1 MKKNIPEKEGLR
13 KLPHFPT
20 VVVGTGRSDDTN
32 LITVALVH
40 VFSFEPPYIGIGIAP
55 SRHSFSLLRDNP
67 EFTVNVPY
75 SEDMDAVMG
84 CGTVSGSDVNKF
96 DEFDLTPQEST
107 KISTSGIQEFP
118 ITMECRVEK
127 EIPVGDHVWFIGK
140 VLSCSVPQSGVDR
153 SDLVLYWAGEFR
165 RPGEVLKTRS

>member
-1 MKKNIPEKEGLR
+1 M
-13 KLPHFPT
+13 LPHFPT
-20 VVVGTGRSDDTN
+20 VVVGTGRGENTN

-67 EFTVNVPY
+67 EFTVNVPC
-75 SEDMDAVMG
+75 SEDMEAVMG
-84 CGTVSGSDVNKF
+84 CGTVSGSEVNKF
-96 DEFDLTPQEST
+96 KEFNLTPQESS
-107 KISTSGIQEFP
+107 KISTRGIAEFP

-127 EIPVGDHVWFIGK
+127 DILIGDHVWFIGP
-140 VLSCSVPQSGVDR
+140 VLSCSALKTGVDR

-165 RPGEVLKTRS
+165 RPGELLKKRS